1 MESRPPETECVFD
14 AVVIG
19 AGFGGLYMLHRLR
32 SLGLSVRVY
41 EAGGGVG
48 GTWYW
53 NRYPGA
59 RCDVES
65 MQYSY
70 SFSEELEQE
79 WEWSEKYSPQPE
91 ILKYANHVADKFN
104 LHDNIYL
111 NTRVERAVFDENK
124 NRWFIHTDRG
134 DRVSSQFCVMAVGC
148 LSAANI
154 PQFEKLEGF
163 NGDIYH
169 TGEWPHGGVDFTG
182 KNVGVI
188 GTGSSAIQS
197 IPIIAQQAKSLKV
210 FQRTPNYAVPAWNSK
225 MDPGYEKEVK
235 ANYPEL
241 RAKARSRPAGV
252 YFPFNFQPA
261 VEASESERV
270 SKYEEFWKRGGLP
283 FLGAFGDLLFN
294 AESNETAAE
303 FARKK
308 IREIVKDPM
317 TADLLCP
324 RNTFG
329 CKRLCVDT
337 GYFEVFNEPHVSLI
351 DISEKPIQ
359 EFFENG
365 IIHDEKNHQLDS
377 VVFATGFA
385 AMTGSFDKIEI
396 RGRNGLSLIDKWA
409 AGPRT
414 YLGLSTAM
422 FPNFFMITGP
432 GSPSVLASMIQSIEQ
447 HVDWIVDCIGHLR
460 DIGAQTIEPIDK
472 YEDDWVEHVNEVSK
486 ISLRS
491 TCSSWYVGANIPGK
505 PRVFMP
511 YIGGFPV
518 YVDRCND
525 VMTKGF
531 EGFLID
537 GKRPEPVMPKI
548 RFTERWRV
556 TLDKD
561 VMSPADLA
569 ATLGPVL

>member
-1 MESRPPETECVFD
+1 
-14 AVVIG
+14 
-19 AGFGGLYMLHRLR
+19 
-32 SLGLSVRVY
+32 
-41 EAGGGVG
+41 
-48 GTWYW
+48 
-53 NRYPGA
+53 
-59 RCDVES
+59 
-65 MQYSY
+65 
-70 SFSEELEQE
+70 
-79 WEWSEKYSPQPE
+79 
-91 ILKYANHVADKFN
+91 
-104 LHDNIYL
+104 
-111 NTRVERAVFDENK
+111 
-124 NRWFIHTDRG
+124 
-134 DRVSSQFCVMAVGC
+134 
-148 LSAANI
+148 
-154 PQFEKLEGF
+154 
-163 NGDIYH
+163 
-169 TGEWPHGGVDFTG
+169 
-182 KNVGVI
+182 
-188 GTGSSAIQS
+188 
-197 IPIIAQQAKSLKV
+197 
-210 FQRTPNYAVPAWNSK
+210 
-225 MDPGYEKEVK
+225 
-235 ANYPEL
+235 
-241 RAKARSRPAGV
+241 
-252 YFPFNFQPA
+252 
-261 VEASESERV
+261 
-270 SKYEEFWKRGGLP
+270 
-283 FLGAFGDLLFN
+283 
-294 AESNETAAE
+294 
-303 FARKK
+303 
-308 IREIVKDPM
+308 
-317 TADLLCP
+317 
-324 RNTFG
+324 
-329 CKRLCVDT
+329 
-337 GYFEVFNEPHVSLI
+337 
-351 DISEKPIQ
+351 
-359 EFFENG
+359 
-365 IIHDEKNHQLDS
+365 
-377 VVFATGFA
+377 
-385 AMTGSFDKIEI
+385 MTGSFDKIEI

-422 FPNFFMITGP
+422 FPNFFTITGP